1 MSRLFAVLLIV
12 NYIKQT
18 VNKEIDMNWG
28 DIYLNEAKP
37 LTLWDKIC
45 GVLGIILF
53 VVFLWGVMFVAS
65 AYEEH
70 QLCMNGAIEHCIP
83 EDFE

>member
-1 MSRLFAVLLIV
+1 
-12 NYIKQT
+12 
-18 VNKEIDMNWG
+18 MNWG

-53 VVFLWGVMFVAS
+53 VVFLWGIVCVAS

-83 EDFE
+83 ADFE